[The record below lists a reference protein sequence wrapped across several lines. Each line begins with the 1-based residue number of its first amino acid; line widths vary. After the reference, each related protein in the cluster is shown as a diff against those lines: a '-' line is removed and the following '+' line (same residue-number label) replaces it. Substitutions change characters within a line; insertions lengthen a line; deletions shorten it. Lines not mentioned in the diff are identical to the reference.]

1 MLKNL
6 NLIENSIIESDTQ
19 ITIIFIIVKTLFN
32 KEISVNDES
41 MQLYS
46 LLLNELKYF
55 HINETIIINK
65 IKKYNE
71 TLETNKKI
79 TFHYSLDNFINI
91 INYIKKSIKNTDFIG
106 DIVELLFIIAFHL
119 FFNIDKQYTYN
130 FHFFENCYHLS
141 NPKIFKYL

>member
-1 MLKNL
+1 MLKNF

-19 ITIIFIIVKTLFN
+19 ITIIFVVVKTLFN
-32 KEISVNDES
+32 NEISVNDES

-46 LLLNELKYF
+46 LLLNELKYY
-55 HINETIIINK
+55 HINENNIINK

-71 TLETNKKI
+71 TIETNKKI
-79 TFHYSLDNFINI
+79 TFHYSLENFINI

-119 FFNIDKQYTYN
+119 FFNIDKQYT
-130 FHFFENCYHLS
+130 
-141 NPKIFKYL
+141 